1 VSRAYLRHLQLAN
14 EMGAATLMSVHNLF
28 FYVDMM
34 RAMRQS
40 IRLFRFEEWRR
51 KSLRRL
57 ADMPDGS

>member
-1 VSRAYLRHLQLAN
+1 MSRAYLRHLHLAN
-14 EMGAATLMSVHNLF
+14 EMGAATLASIHNLF

-51 KSLRRL
+51 ETLRRL
-57 ADMPDGS
+57 ADEPDGS